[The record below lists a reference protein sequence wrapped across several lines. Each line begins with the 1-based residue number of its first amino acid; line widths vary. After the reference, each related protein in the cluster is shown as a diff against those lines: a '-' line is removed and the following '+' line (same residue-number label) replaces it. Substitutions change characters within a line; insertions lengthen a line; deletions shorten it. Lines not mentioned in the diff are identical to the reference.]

1 MKKLRKK
8 FLEGGKIH
16 NYVED
21 PTKAIY
27 DNNLKIDQALIQAA
41 QETELMKTIGSG
53 LIGLGPQLPG
63 SIEGFKQTFN
73 MGTGGKVPVEIEGQE
88 VFETPIGQLFKAKG
102 PSHENGGIDMN
113 LPEGTEIFSKRLMV
127 DGKSMADRKLAR
139 ENAVKK
145 IEKRS
150 KYNPIEKNTLKRI
163 KLKNEVEELFD
174 MNIMQ
179 AAFNAKNE
187 EDRQKAATGIPYLTG
202 KKTYLE
208 TSKLDEDKLDNQTIT
223 LNPRTGLYEPSD
235 RVLNEPVNK
244 LPLVEYPKSQHKIF
258 SIKGAADLDLHNIA
272 SNPMGLKKTTPEEV
286 PTENQN
292 NSQFPFTTGDLL
304 GMLGN
309 AYQAY
314 TNKEAAMSEIATDQ
328 PNINPYENF
337 GEDALDANSKAMTY
351 VQQMMDNALRDSGLE
366 ANAAQKSGRSM
377 SRSANTAR
385 AMDIALSSNK
395 NISDSK
401 IRDVF
406 AQQMMA
412 LYGQQ
417 AKLENQQDAY
427 VMQGNAQRDA
437 NDRADK
443 AARFSTMRDAD
454 MGIGKAISG
463 IGANINTAKGRNAT
477 GDLLNSMSMFGNYDW
492 KTGKLTASTGLM
504 ENMLADG
511 SWKTWKNPNTG
522 LTPKTPEEFKTMVK
536 NLNIKK

>member
-1 MKKLRKK
+1 
-8 FLEGGKIH
+8 
-16 NYVED
+16 
-21 PTKAIY
+21 
-27 DNNLKIDQALIQAA
+27 
-41 QETELMKTIGSG
+41 
-53 LIGLGPQLPG
+53 
-63 SIEGFKQTFN
+63 
-73 MGTGGKVPVEIEGQE
+73 
-88 VFETPIGQLFKAKG
+88 
-102 PSHENGGIDMN
+102 
-113 LPEGTEIFSKRLMV
+113 MV

-187 EDRQKAATGIPYLTG
+187 DRQRFDFGGKAG
-202 KKTYLE
+202 
-208 TSKLDEDKLDNQTIT
+208 
-223 LNPRTGLYEPSD
+223 
-235 RVLNEPVNK
+235 
-244 LPLVEYPKSQHKIF
+244 
-258 SIKGAADLDLHNIA
+258 IKGFSFKPGTTIPDMKTIADFKVPVEQSLMPTFDSSAESLKLANEITGNKETDSPRLTESETRKVEAFKSTLGNSEQENI
-272 SNPMGLKKTTPEEV
+272 NT
-286 PTENQN
+286 
-292 NSQFPFTTGDLL
+292 SQFPFTTGDLL

-337 GEDALDANSKAMTY
+337 GEDALNANSKAMTY
-351 VQQMMDNALRDSGLE
+351 IQQMLDNALRDSGLE
-366 ANAAQKSGRSM
+366 ANAAQKRGRSM

-385 AMDIALSSNK
+385 AMDIALNLNK

-417 AKLENQQDAY
+417 AQLENQQDAY

-536 NLNIKK
+536 NLNIKKSYDLYTADVG

>member
-1 MKKLRKK
+1 M
-8 FLEGGKIH
+8 
-16 NYVED
+16 
-21 PTKAIY
+21 KAIY
-27 DNNLKIDQALIQAA
+27 DNNLMIDQALIQAA
-41 QETELMKTIGSG
+41 QETELMKTIGGG
-53 LIGLGPQLPG
+53 LIGLGQQLPG
-63 SIEGFKQTFN
+63 TIGGFKQTFN

-102 PSHENGGIDMN
+102 PSHENGGIDIS

-179 AAFNAKNE
+179 AAFNASNKNRE
-187 EDRQKAATGIPYLTG
+187 EFAGGG
-202 KKTYLE
+202 KV
-208 TSKLDEDKLDNQTIT
+208 
-223 LNPRTGLYEPSD
+223 G
-235 RVLNEPVNK
+235 
-244 LPLVEYPKSQHKIF
+244 
-258 SIKGAADLDLHNIA
+258 IKGFSFI
-272 SNPMGLKKTTPEEV
+272 PGTTTPDMASLKSLKSPIEQSETPIFDNSPESLKLANEITGNKTVSHAVLTEEEAKKV
-286 PTENQN
+286 DAFRDTLSSKTSEVQN

-337 GEDALDANSKAMTY
+337 GEDALNANSKAMSY

-366 ANAAQKSGRSM
+366 ANAAQKRGRSM

-417 AKLENQQDAY
+417 AQLENQQDAY

>member
-1 MKKLRKK
+1 MKKGKKK
-8 FLEGGKIH
+8 FLEGGTIH

-21 PTKAIY
+21 PMKAIY
-27 DNNLKIDQALIQAA
+27 DNNLMIYQALIQAA
-41 QETELMKTIGSG
+41 QETELMKTIGGG
-53 LIGLGPQLPG
+53 LIGLGQQLPG
-63 SIEGFKQTFN
+63 AIGGFKQTFN

-102 PSHENGGIDMN
+102 PSHENGGIDVS

-202 KKTYLE
+202 KKAYLE
-208 TSKLDEDKLDNQTIT
+208 TSKFDEDKLDNQTIT
-223 LNPRTGLYEPSD
+223 LNTRTGLYEPSD
-235 RVLNEPVNK
+235 RVLNKPVNK
-244 LPLVEYPKSQHKIF
+244 LPLVEYPKSQNKIF
-258 SIKGAADLDLHNIA
+258 SIKGAADLNLHNIA
-272 SNPMGLKKTTPEEV
+272 SNPMGLKKTAPEEV
-286 PTENQN
+286 STENQN

-337 GEDALDANSKAMTY
+337 GEDALNANSKAMTY
-351 VQQMMDNALRDSGLE
+351 VQQMLDNALRDSGLE
-366 ANAAQKSGRSM
+366 ANAAKKSGRSM

-385 AMDIALSSNK
+385 AMDIALNSNK

-417 AKLENQQDAY
+417 AQLENQQDAY